1 MLPMNKNDRI
11 FQNALSNFTFDL
23 ASRGAIRHLAD
34 LGYSAA
40 KIRELLDFPTPLP
53 QIEEELRAYQAEK
66 EAAETSGI
74 TYEYVRETDAYGRT
88 SLRRIAVK
96 HEE

>member
-1 MLPMNKNDRI
+1 MDKNDKI
-11 FQNALSNFTFDL
+11 FQKALSNFTFDM

-40 KIRELLDFPTPLP
+40 EIHDRLDFPTPVA

-66 EAAETSGI
+66 DASDASGV
-74 TYEYVRETDAYGRT
+74 TYEYVKETDAYGRT
-88 SLRRIAVK
+88 SLRRMAIK
-96 HEE
+96 HKP

>member
-1 MLPMNKNDRI
+1 MDKNDKI
-11 FQNALSNFTFDL
+11 FQKALSNFTFDM

-40 KIRELLDFPTPLP
+40 EIHDRLDFPTPVA

-66 EAAETSGI
+66 DASDASGV
-74 TYEYVRETDAYGRT
+74 TYEYVKETDAYGRT
-88 SLRRIAVK
+88 SLRRVAIK
-96 HEE
+96 HKP

>member
-1 MLPMNKNDRI
+1 M
-11 FQNALSNFTFDL
+11 

-40 KIRELLDFPTPLP
+40 EIHDRLDFPTPVS

-66 EAAETSGI
+66 EAADASGV
-74 TYEYVRETDAYGRT
+74 TYEYIRETDAYGRT
-88 SLRRIAVK
+88 SLRRVK
-96 HEE
+96 VTHGAGS

>member
-1 MLPMNKNDRI
+1 M
-11 FQNALSNFTFDL
+11 

-40 KIRELLDFPTPLP
+40 EIHDRLDFPTPVA

-66 EAAETSGI
+66 DASDTSGV
-74 TYEYVRETDAYGRT
+74 TYEYVKETDAYGRT
-88 SLRRIAVK
+88 SLRRVAIK
-96 HEE
+96 HKP

>member
-1 MLPMNKNDRI
+1 MNKNDKT
-11 FQNALSNFTFDL
+11 FQNALSNFTFDM

-40 KIRELLDFPTPLP
+40 EIHDHLDFPTPIT

-66 EAAETSGI
+66 EASDASGV
-74 TYEYVRETDAYGRT
+74 TYEYVRETDSYGRT
-88 SLRRIAVK
+88 SLRRVAVRK
-96 HEE
+96 GREQ

>member
-1 MLPMNKNDRI
+1 MDKNDKT
-11 FQNALSNFTFDL
+11 FQKALSNFTFDM

-40 KIRELLDFPTPLP
+40 EIHDHLDFPTPIS

-66 EAAETSGI
+66 DASDASGV
-74 TYEYVRETDAYGRT
+74 TYEYVKETDAYGRT
-88 SLRRIAVK
+88 SLRRVSIK
-96 HEE
+96 HKQ

>member
-1 MLPMNKNDRI
+1 M
-11 FQNALSNFTFDL
+11 

-40 KIRELLDFPTPLP
+40 EIHDRLDFPTPVS

-66 EAAETSGI
+66 DVADASGV
-74 TYEYVRETDAYGRT
+74 TYEYIRETDAYGRT
-88 SLRRIAVK
+88 SLRRVK
-96 HEE
+96 VTHGTGQ

>member
-1 MLPMNKNDRI
+1 MDKNDKI
-11 FQNALSNFTFDL
+11 FQKALSNFTFDM

-40 KIRELLDFPTPLP
+40 EIHDRLDFPTPVA

-66 EAAETSGI
+66 DASDTSGV
-74 TYEYVRETDAYGRT
+74 TYEYVKETDAYGRT
-88 SLRRIAVK
+88 SLRRVAIK
-96 HEE
+96 HKP